1 MRNRLLLCLGLSAA
15 LLLSSCSLFGG
26 KAEEKKQDRAPVAAD
41 QLPQLG
47 NPLLANKGD
56 INAGEVSVYGH
67 VNGNIKSNRCH
78 LKDHAVIS
86 GDITTAVLSMDEGAR
101 LSGRAEIG

>member
-1 MRNRLLLCLGLSAA
+1 MSNNTTNVLASGIEIIGSIRFTNDMHIDGKIEGQILSE
-15 LLLSSCSLFGG
+15 SG
-26 KAEEKKQDRAPVAAD
+26 KVTIGEQ
-41 QLPQLG
+41 
-47 NPLLANKGD
+47 ANIKGD

-78 LKDHAVIS
+78 LKDRAVIS